1 MDTIGDLKS
10 IYGYSDLS
18 YVGGGMGNKG
28 LHNTLE
34 PAVFGIPIIIGKNFS
49 RYPEAL
55 EMYKLGGILSVSTK
69 NEFRTIWE
77 KLTKNEKICLK
88 MGKVNYDFVRRRVLR
103 QTDSEILEIDEQI
116 EQEIKDGIIPDP
128 NAIDPITGEPLEGEM
143 GMMGDVPTEPDIDGG
158 ITDAQLNKDTKSAE
172 I

>member
-1 MDTIGDLKS
+1 MNERLGTLATI
-10 IYGYSDLS
+10 
-18 YVGGGMGNKG
+18 
-28 LHNTLE
+28 E
-34 PAVFGIPIIIGKNFS
+34 PYIGKYYSND
-49 RYPEAL
+49 Y
-55 EMYKLGGILSVSTK
+55 
-69 NEFRTIWE
+69 
-77 KLTKNEKICLK
+77 
-88 MGKVNYDFVRRRVLR
+88 VRRRVLR